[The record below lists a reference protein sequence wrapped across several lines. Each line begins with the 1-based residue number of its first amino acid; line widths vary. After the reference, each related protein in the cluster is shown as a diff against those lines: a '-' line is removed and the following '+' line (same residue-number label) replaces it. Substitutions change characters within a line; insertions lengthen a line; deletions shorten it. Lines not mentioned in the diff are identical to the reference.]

1 MLRPVAECMREGYPK
16 ETRAELFLSLD
27 NTTRVHLP
35 IGELD
40 VNEIRHGRLP
50 HETMRTM
57 PNPVLA
63 R

>member
-1 MLRPVAECMREGYPK
+1 MREGYPK